1 MITKKKMQKFQLNAF
16 QPFVHGKWMG
26 EDKNIII
33 VDDSIVRGNT
43 IKGIVKLFSKAKS
56 VHIRVSSP
64 PVTGTCNYG
73 IDIPT
78 KEELI
83 KNGNSIEDILDK
95 CTRKIY
101 DVSLSTKECPISLE
115 PFKEGEEIIE
125 LPCNHIFNENSIK
138 GWLKEKHNCPVCRT
152 EIISTQELLDQ
163 QRYNITHNI
172 DALID
177 FMAARMR
184 EGSDEQIEEFF
195 EIY

>member
-1 MITKKKMQKFQLNAF
+1 MPGDPYTYFYSSIINGSNNQPSQLGSNQPLQLN
-16 QPFVHGKWMG
+16 
-26 EDKNIII
+26 
-33 VDDSIVRGNT
+33 S
-43 IKGIVKLFSKAKS
+43 
-56 VHIRVSSP
+56 
-64 PVTGTCNYG
+64 
-73 IDIPT
+73 
-78 KEELI
+78 
-83 KNGNSIEDILDK
+83 NSTEYILKK

-138 GWLKEKHNCPVCRT
+138 GWLKEKHNCPVCRA

-177 FMAARMR
+177 FMSNRMR
-184 EGSDEQIEEFF
+184 NNNEPIEEFF